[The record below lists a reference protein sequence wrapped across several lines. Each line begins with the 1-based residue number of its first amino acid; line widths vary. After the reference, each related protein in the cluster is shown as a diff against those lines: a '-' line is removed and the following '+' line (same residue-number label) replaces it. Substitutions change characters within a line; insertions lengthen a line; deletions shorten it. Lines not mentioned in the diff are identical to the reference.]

1 MSLMANALPT
11 ANQPGRAAITTR
23 QQATWASGDFAV
35 VARTIQIRGA
45 VGSPGRVVG
54 LDMTPA
60 MLDRSC
66 GHVAEAS
73 ADNIEL
79 REGLME
85 ALPFPDRS
93 FDAVVSNGV
102 LNLSTR
108 KSRALAEM
116 LRVLRPGAG
125 GPRRAR
131 AHRHLARGD
140 YERPDGAGAL
150 TGRSTGGA
158 SAEEEA
164 LQRRGFEAVATAD
177 RRPFGIATRCFR
189 RSSCTSF
196 AVCSQANATR
206 TSCTP
211 WSSPAAGRS
220 RRRSTNVN

>member
-11 ANQPGRAAITTR
+11 ANQPGLAAITTR

-60 MLDRSC
+60 MLDRAR

-131 AHRHLARGD
+131 ARRHLARGD
-140 YERPDGAGAL
+140 YERHDGAGGL

-164 LQRRGFEAVATAD
+164 LQRRLRGRRHGRSSPLRHCHLLFPPEFLHFVRRVLPGERDQDVVHTVVVTG
-177 RRPFGIATRCFR
+177 RRPL
-189 RSSCTSF
+189 
-196 AVCSQANATR
+196 
-206 TSCTP
+206 
-211 WSSPAAGRS
+211 
-220 RRRSTNVN
+220 